1 MNQTEKGMKSME
13 KRLKIVWILGILFIF
28 LLGCAGA
35 DKETSKDPRIRCPK
49 CAGYYDSEQ
58 GSAFFDWMQ
67 GPGATRK

>member
-1 MNQTEKGMKSME
+1 MKN
-13 KRLKIVWILGILFIF
+13 WIKLLGIFIF
-28 LLGCAGA
+28 FLYFLSGCAGA